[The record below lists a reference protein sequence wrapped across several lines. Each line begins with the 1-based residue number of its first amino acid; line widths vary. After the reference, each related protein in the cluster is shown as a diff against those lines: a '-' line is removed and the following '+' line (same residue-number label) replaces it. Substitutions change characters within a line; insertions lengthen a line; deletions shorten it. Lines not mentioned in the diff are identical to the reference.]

1 MDDIFKAL
9 GDASRRALLDALK
22 EEDGQTLGHLAER
35 LPQMTRFGVSSHL
48 GILEAA
54 GLLTTVKSGRRKLH
68 YLNAV
73 PLLELQQRWLSNY
86 TRDAA
91 AGLLAF
97 GRHLEDAPMTAIH
110 DNLPTTVYAIHIR
123 AAAERVFEAL
133 TATGEPRPWLYGS
146 TTESSWLPGT
156 PYTQAADGYTLIGGE
171 ILEIDPP
178 GHLRMTF
185 DARWDEATTVEPAGI
200 IDYLLEPVDDAGAVT
215 LLTVTL
221 FDLVGSSAAA
231 AQRDTPEIYSSL
243 KSWLETGQAL

>member
-1 MDDIFKAL
+1 
-9 GDASRRALLDALK
+9 
-22 EEDGQTLGHLAER
+22 
-35 LPQMTRFGVSSHL
+35 
-48 GILEAA
+48 
-54 GLLTTVKSGRRKLH
+54 
-68 YLNAV
+68 
-73 PLLELQQRWLSNY
+73 
-86 TRDAA
+86 
-91 AGLLAF
+91 
-97 GRHLEDAPMTAIH
+97 MTAIH
-110 DNLPTTVYAIHIR
+110 DNRPTTVYAIHIR

-133 TATGEPRPWLYGS
+133 TASGEPRPWLYGS

-231 AQRDTPEIYSSL
+231 AQRDTPGIYSSL